1 MGSCAFSLV
10 KEEYGFVN
18 DDLVSFTAKL
28 INRSLKDKQREI
40 LYYISLDENRLKTS
54 TRLVME
60 LSMVLHC
67 SQSALWNNFNLLK
80 SLGLINM
87 NNGYPVKIT
96 DMGRFVL
103 DVVSSGMM

>member
-1 MGSCAFSLV
+1 
-10 KEEYGFVN
+10 
-18 DDLVSFTAKL
+18 
-28 INRSLKDKQREI
+28 
-40 LYYISLDENRLKTS
+40 
-54 TRLVME
+54 ME